1 MKFELRNNCRY
12 ALIAP
17 SSMGVR
23 ITPFERQPVH
33 TSRAYVMQA
42 TSAETNVLSVPA
54 SLGLKTKV
62 LTAFVKDSPIA
73 RFIKSELRGRSIDY
87 EGPEVAQG
95 GPWGFRH
102 PFNITDSG
110 FGARGPRVL
119 NDRAGEVGC
128 TLNIKDFNL
137 DRIFSIDGTM
147 ILHLS
152 GLVAAISSDVSRFCL
167 ELVQSAKSSGTLI
180 SFDLN
185 YRVSFWQ
192 NRERELRD
200 IFTKIAGMSDIL
212 IGNEEDFQLALG
224 IQGPGDITRGLSS
237 KIEGFKTMVEEA
249 KIAFPNTRVFT
260 ATLREVQDANSHLWG
275 AIMLEN
281 SRWYVEEPRPISVLD
296 RIGGGDGYVGGLL
309 YGILQGWESEKC
321 IRFGL
326 ATGALAVTM
335 LTDYCTPT
343 DEEQVWS
350 IFARN
355 ARVKR

>member
-1 MKFELRNNCRY
+1 MKFAFRDNCRY

-17 SSMGVR
+17 SSMAVR
-23 ITPFERQPVH
+23 ITPLDRQPVH
-33 TSRAYVMQA
+33 TSRAYMMQA
-42 TSAETNVLSVPA
+42 TSAETNVLNVPA

-73 RFIKSELRGRSIDY
+73 QFIKSELRGRGIDY
-87 EGPEVAQG
+87 EGPEVPKG

-102 PFNITDSG
+102 PFNIADSG
-110 FGARGPRVL
+110 FGVRPPRVL

-128 TLNIKDFNL
+128 TLSIKDFNL
-137 DRIFSIDGTM
+137 DCIFNIDGVK

-152 GLVAAISSDVSRFCL
+152 GLVAALSSDVIRFCL
-167 ELVQSAKSSGTLI
+167 ELVRSAKLSGALI

-185 YRVSFWQ
+185 YRASFWQ
-192 NRERELRD
+192 DRESELRD
-200 IFTKIAGMSDIL
+200 SFREIASMSDII

-224 IQGPGDITRGLSS
+224 IQGPGDITRDLSS
-237 KIEGFKTMVEEA
+237 KIDGFKTMVEEA
-249 KIAFPNTRVFT
+249 KNAFPNTRVFT
-260 ATLREVQDANSHLWG
+260 ATLREVLDANSHLWG
-275 AIMLEN
+275 AVMLAN
-281 SRWYVEEPRPISVLD
+281 GRWYVEDPRQISVLD

-350 IFARN
+350 IYARN
-355 ARVKR
+355 ARIKR